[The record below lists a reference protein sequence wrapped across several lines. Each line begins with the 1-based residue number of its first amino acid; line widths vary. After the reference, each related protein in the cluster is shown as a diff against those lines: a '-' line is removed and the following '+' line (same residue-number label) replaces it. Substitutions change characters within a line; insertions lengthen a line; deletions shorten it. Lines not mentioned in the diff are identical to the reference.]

1 MRIGLNI
8 VGRLEQSVSSMPNP
22 LFRSEFISRVKTAL
36 ARAQA
41 AGLLDHPGLTG
52 RAREVFVKDLLKPIL
67 PPYVELGSGKISDSE
82 GRLSPEI
89 DVVVYSAATLP
100 PLLFDVGF
108 GVYPA
113 EACIYAIEVKS
124 ILTAGQLRDS
134 LEKHRQ
140 LRQLTYLPSAL
151 NKVYQPIGPPSP
163 AVIPALFAFGSDLGP
178 DGKSELERY
187 RELDPEAD
195 ISPVTPILCVAGRG
209 YWWYKPNEPAEK
221 WINHSPTQDHE
232 EIIDFLGGVANTIP
246 DQVAFKGRPRFGHYL
261 LRPREFRKL

>member
-1 MRIGLNI
+1 
-8 VGRLEQSVSSMPNP
+8 MPNA

-41 AGLLDHPGLTG
+41 AGLLEHPGLIG
-52 RAREVFVKDLLKPIL
+52 RAREVFVKELLKPIL

-82 GRLSPEI
+82 NHLSSEI
-89 DVVVYSAATLP
+89 DVVIYSAATLP

-124 ILTAGQLRDS
+124 VLTADQLRGAI
-134 LEKHRQ
+134 EKHRQ
-140 LRQLTYLPSAL
+140 LKQLIYLPSAL
-151 NKVYQPIGPPSP
+151 NKIYQPIGPPSA
-163 AVIPALFAFGSDLGP
+163 AVIPALFAFGSDLASE
-178 DGKSELERY
+178 GKGELARY

-195 ISPVTPILCVAGRG
+195 TNPAIPVLCVAGRG
-209 YWWYKPNEPAEK
+209 YWWFKPSEPAEK
-221 WINHSPTQDHE
+221 WINHLPNEDSE

-246 DQVAFKGRPRFGHYL
+246 DHIILKGRPRFGHYL